1 MPEPSDHPRPSQGVF
16 ARRLGAIAMALFIL
30 YIANVLAR
38 ILPLRVLLASWQL
51 EFSASL
57 IDAAPIALLGLI
69 LVHLSAHLA
78 PGSPILRQRKQT
90 VARSASAAVL
100 GFLLL
105 IPLNVY
111 AVWSGLSNLEATRTN
126 VEAEAGRRIDQF
138 RQIVSSARNSDDLQ
152 QRLESIG
159 VPGLK
164 PSELR
169 LPLPRLKQLL
179 LANLDRA
186 QGNLEAR
193 KDRGDSLLR
202 QGLWSL
208 IQSVLKLIIGSLALA
223 VAFAAGAQ
231 GHNNNTSLLESW
243 QSSLAIRLQRLSAG
257 RSKAANGAEDYL
269 QQLYRGED
277 RP

>member
-1 MPEPSDHPRPSQGVF
+1 MPKPSDQPRPSENVL
-16 ARRLGAIAMALFIL
+16 ARMLAAIAMALFIL

-78 PGSPILRQRKQT
+78 PGSPILRRRKQI
-90 VARSASAAVL
+90 VARCASAAVL

-111 AVWSGLSNLEATRTN
+111 AVWSGLSDLEAAKTN
-126 VEAEAGRRIDQF
+126 VEAEAGRKINQF
-138 RQIVSSARNSDDLQ
+138 RQLVSSARNSDDLQ

-164 PSELR
+164 SSELR
-169 LPLPRLKQLL
+169 LPLPQLKQLL

-186 QGNLEAR
+186 QGKLEAR
-193 KDRGDSLLR
+193 KDRGGSLLR

-231 GHNNNTSLLESW
+231 GHDTNTFLLESW
-243 QSSLAIRLQRLSAG
+243 QSILARRSRRSGVG
-257 RSKAANGAEDYL
+257 RPKAAVVAEDYSEDL
-269 QQLYRGED
+269 SRGTD